1 VEGYLPVLGLVRLR
15 FPAQPTLDHLD
26 AACPP
31 ARRVMLAQS
40 DVTMSR
46 EFAEL
51 TRRRSG
57 TDIRLSTKV
66 GSIRGNLGLNAY
78 QPPPN
83 IF

>member
-1 VEGYLPVLGLVRLR
+1 MLKDLEFL
-15 FPAQPTLDHLD
+15 
-26 AACPP
+26 PP

-57 TDIRLSTKV
+57 TDIRLSTK
-66 GSIRGNLGLNAY
+66 SR
-78 QPPPN
+78 
-83 IF
+83 